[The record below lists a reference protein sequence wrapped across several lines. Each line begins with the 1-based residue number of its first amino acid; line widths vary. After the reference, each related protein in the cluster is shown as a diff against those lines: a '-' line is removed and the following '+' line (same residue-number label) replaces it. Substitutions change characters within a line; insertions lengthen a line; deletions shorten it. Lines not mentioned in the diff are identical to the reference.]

1 MGDERRSLRDW
12 LGLLGPGVA
21 IAATGVGAGDIVAA
35 AKAGA
40 THGYALVWAALAGA
54 ALKYVLN
61 EGIARWQLA
70 TGTTLLEGWTERLG
84 RWASWFFLVYLVFWS
99 YLVAAAL
106 VNACGIAAHAVAPG
120 LSVRAWGVIHSVA
133 AALFVIVGRYETFE
147 RLMKGFIAVMFVALI
162 GCALLVQSPAVSLAA
177 SVGEAGIPALPIVL
191 SVMGGVG
198 GSVTVL
204 AYGYW
209 IRERGWRGPAWLPV
223 VRVDLAVAYALTG
236 LFGVALMVVAAALL
250 QPAGIEVSGAGS
262 AVKLAD
268 MIAGVLGPAGR
279 WIFLLGFWGAVTTSM
294 LGVWQ
299 GDPYLFCDFVGLV
312 RRLPEATH
320 QALIDRRSKLYRG
333 YLLYLAVPPLALLW
347 LDKPVAVITAYTIVG
362 ALFMPFLAVTLLLM
376 NSRRA
381 WVGEL
386 RSGWGTNLALLAC
399 LLLFA
404 VLAVMAVAGDASA
417 AG

>member
-1 MGDERRSLRDW
+1 M
-12 LGLLGPGVA
+12 
-21 IAATGVGAGDIVAA
+21 
-35 AKAGA
+35 
-40 THGYALVWAALAGA
+40 
-54 ALKYVLN
+54 
-61 EGIARWQLA
+61 
-70 TGTTLLEGWTERLG
+70 
-84 RWASWFFLVYLVFWS
+84 FWS

-106 VNACGIAAHAVAPG
+106 ISACGIAAHAIAPG
-120 LSVRAWGVIHSVA
+120 LSVRAWGVIHSLA
-133 AALFVIVGRYETFE
+133 AALFVILGRYETFE
-147 RLMKGFIAVMFVALI
+147 RLMKGFIAIMFVALI
-162 GCALLVQSPAVSLAA
+162 GCALLVQSPVVSLAA
-177 SVGEAGIPALPIVL
+177 SFGEAGIPALPMVL

-250 QPAGIEVSGAGS
+250 RPAGIEVSGAGS
-262 AVKLAD
+262 AVTLAD

-312 RRLPEATH
+312 RRLPEATQ

-386 RSGWGTNLALLAC
+386 RSGWGTNLVLLAC
-399 LLLFA
+399 LLLFG
-404 VLAVMAVAGDASA
+404 VLAALAIAGDASA